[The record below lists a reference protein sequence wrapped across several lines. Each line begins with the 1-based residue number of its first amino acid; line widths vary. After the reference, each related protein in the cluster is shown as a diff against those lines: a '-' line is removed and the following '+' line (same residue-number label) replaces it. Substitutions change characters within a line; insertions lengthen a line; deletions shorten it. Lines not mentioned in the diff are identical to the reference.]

1 MILKTEIILSE
12 EQRKTLAWGWEEDEE
27 NLEDLRENLMWT
39 GDPEVGTEVE
49 GKNIGRNSDP

>member
-12 EQRKTLAWGWEEDEE
+12 EQRKKLAWGWEEDEE
-27 NLEDLRENLMWT
+27 NLEDLRENFMWT

-49 GKNIGRNSDP
+49 GKNIWRNSDP

>member
-27 NLEDLRENLMWT
+27 NLEDLRENLM
-39 GDPEVGTEVE
+39 
-49 GKNIGRNSDP
+49 